1 MTDSLV
7 YFKMS
12 GQQSAQAMP
21 TFTPETKAALE
32 EMTPNKALDV
42 LVQAVYVGQSR
53 GAWRLEE
60 VPILLRAIEVFAKT
74 MEQKPPAEGGQN

>member
-1 MTDSLV
+1 
-7 YFKMS
+7 MS
-12 GQQSAQAMP
+12 GQQQQMALQSAQAMP
-21 TFTPETKAALE
+21 TFTPETRAALD

-60 VPILLRAIEVFAKT
+60 VPILLRAIEVFAKNL
-74 MEQKPPAEGGQN
+74 EQKPAEGGKN

>member
-1 MTDSLV
+1 
-7 YFKMS
+7 MS
-12 GQQSAQAMP
+12 GQQQMAQQGGKTQGMP
-21 TFTPETKAALE
+21 TFVPETKMALE

-60 VPILLRAIEVFAKT
+60 VPILLRAIEVFAKNL
-74 MEQKPPAEGGQN
+74 EQKPEEAKN